1 MSVFVGGSD
10 FRGLTSDLEKT
21 FGRFGIIESVKQH
34 DSKCFFNLFLVI
46 FGLLCIL

>member
-1 MSVFVGGSD
+1 MFVFVGGSD
-10 FRGLTSDLEKT
+10 FRCLTPDLEKT

-34 DSKCFFNLFLVI
+34 GSKSFFVI